1 MNPYINMI
9 SLKDTIL
16 ESLKKEE
23 TVSIPKDF
31 FTISSIEKYL
41 ASYDEADF
49 RRNDVN
55 LLKLGDD
62 KDAILAE
69 LKHSFGVLTPDI
81 LADDVGEGMI
91 NHIVSD
97 DGEGELGIIN
107 RTREYLQANLQ
118 DDPKGEVDK
127 AQLFFA
133 TYNKDKT
140 QAYVLYSTRDNPIC
154 RAIMNAIQKTYE

>member
-1 MNPYINMI
+1 MNPYTSMT
-9 SLKDTIL
+9 SLKDAIL
-16 ESLKKEE
+16 ESLKKEV

-97 DGEGELGIIN
+97 DGKGELGIIN
-107 RTREYLQANLQ
+107 RTREYLQ
-118 DDPKGEVDK
+118 
-127 AQLFFA
+127 
-133 TYNKDKT
+133 
-140 QAYVLYSTRDNPIC
+140 STVVFCNI
-154 RAIMNAIQKTYE
+154 